1 MGVNNRLWLIF
12 MSADWLFYG
21 VSRQRLMIVFTS
33 IYDNFYSGR
42 GRWRDIYRFYDNKKG
57 LEINLNL

>member
-1 MGVNNRLWLIF
+1 MGVNNRLRLIL
-12 MSADWLFYG
+12 MTADLLFCG
-21 VSRQRLMIVFTS
+21 VSRQRRLIVFTA

-42 GRWRDIYRFYDNKKG
+42 GIWRGTYRFYDNKKG